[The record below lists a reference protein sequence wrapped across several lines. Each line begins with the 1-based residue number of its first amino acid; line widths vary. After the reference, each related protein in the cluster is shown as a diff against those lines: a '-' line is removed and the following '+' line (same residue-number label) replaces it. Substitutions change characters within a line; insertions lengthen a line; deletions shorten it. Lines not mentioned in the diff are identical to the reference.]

1 MNLKAQ
7 RNIPSKNPAA
17 VSTNAPVSNDNELAM
32 GTEVEHEHTRDDA
45 LASKIVQDHLGE
57 DPSYYSKLMA
67 AGLVDE
73 PEAQE
78 LAVQKGNTIPHSETR
93 PLVPAPQKI
102 TTNRGNFV
110 NAERK
115 TAPLGSSSDNIEHF
129 GSQIAQALTGT
140 VPSGVPTAIISLGG
154 LACEGGSK
162 ITEPNAGITSDQ
174 NGKRWSI
181 DAYPEDKK
189 VTPPMR

>member
-7 RNIPSKNPAA
+7 RDLPSAHPQA
-17 VSTNAPVSNDNELAM
+17 VATNGPIDKEMEIGNR
-32 GTEVEHEHTRDDA
+32 VEMEHTDDET
-45 LASKIVQDHLGE
+45 LAAKISADHLGE

-102 TTNRGNFV
+102 TANRGNFI
-110 NAERK
+110 NAEKK
-115 TAPLGSSSDNIEHF
+115 TAPLGASSDNVEHF
-129 GSQIAQALTGT
+129 GSQIAQALTGA
-140 VPSGVPTAIISLGG
+140 VPSGAPTTAIISLGG

-162 ITEPNAGITSDQ
+162 IVEPNAGITSDQ
-174 NGKRWSI
+174 KGKRWSI
-181 DAYPEDKK
+181 DAYPTDKK
-189 VTPPMR
+189 ATPPMR

>member
-7 RNIPSKNPAA
+7 RNLPAKNPQ
-17 VSTNAPVSNDNELAM
+17 STPTNDSVSNELTM
-32 GTEVEHEHTRDDA
+32 GTEVEHEHTQDDA
-45 LASKIVQDHLGE
+45 LASKIAQDHLGE
-57 DPSYYSKLMA
+57 DPAYYSKLMA

-78 LAVQKGNTIPHSETR
+78 MVAQKGNTAPHVETKPLIP
-93 PLVPAPQKI
+93 VPQSI
-102 TTNRGNFV
+102 QRGNFI
-110 NAERK
+110 NAEKK

-154 LACEGGSK
+154 LACEGGAK